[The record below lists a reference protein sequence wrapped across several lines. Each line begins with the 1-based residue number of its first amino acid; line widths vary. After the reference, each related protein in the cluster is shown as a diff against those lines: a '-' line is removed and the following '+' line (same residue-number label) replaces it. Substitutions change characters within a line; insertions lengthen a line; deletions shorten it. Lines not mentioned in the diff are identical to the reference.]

1 MKIEIMFFKI
11 ALTLMDFNS
20 TIGVYHGNLFLIV
33 VFYHLKKK
41 NVSNKKIFLIQNGSF

>member
-20 TIGVYHGNLFLIV
+20 TIGVCHGNLFLIV
-33 VFYHLKKK
+33 VFYHLKK
-41 NVSNKKIFLIQNGSF
+41 NVSNKKIFFIQNGSF